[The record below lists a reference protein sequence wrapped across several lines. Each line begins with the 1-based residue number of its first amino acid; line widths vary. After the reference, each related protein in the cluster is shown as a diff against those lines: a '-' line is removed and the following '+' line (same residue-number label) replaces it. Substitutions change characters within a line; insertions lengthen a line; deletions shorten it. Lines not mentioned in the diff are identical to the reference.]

1 MVQTKFKEVSVFWIR
16 KSIQNQN
23 PTIQIRPLFIC
34 LGNIHNLQAL
44 TLVCCWRGKVSLD
57 SYLTRLKLDY
67 IGPNALTLSPSLSLS
82 TPSFSLYLPKH
93 TQTPEVGEKQGTLV
107 LRIFTLP
114 HNHCCFLFPP
124 NLPRKCEKI
133 AEKVTENWA
142 PEGES
147 SCPFCGSCGDRIKLE
162 FFNPRRWKVGTFRS
176 DLRDFGGFA
185 VGVGTHWGSSDGL
198 TQQGTVIGFVGV
210 FKCWEIDNLVWFSFW
225 GWWGVWG
232 FEVSGN
238 AGCSVILRL
247 CGNVCFFS
255 GFWASETWCF

>member
-44 TLVCCWRGKVSLD
+44 TLVCCWRGKFSLE

-185 VGVGTHWGSSDGL
+185 VGVGTHWGSLWWVDSTGNCDWFCGGFQMLREWQLSLIFFLGL
-198 TQQGTVIGFVGV
+198 M
-210 FKCWEIDNLVWFSFW
+210 
-225 GWWGVWG
+225 
-232 FEVSGN
+232 
-238 AGCSVILRL
+238 GCL
-247 CGNVCFFS
+247 
-255 GFWASETWCF
+255 GFWS